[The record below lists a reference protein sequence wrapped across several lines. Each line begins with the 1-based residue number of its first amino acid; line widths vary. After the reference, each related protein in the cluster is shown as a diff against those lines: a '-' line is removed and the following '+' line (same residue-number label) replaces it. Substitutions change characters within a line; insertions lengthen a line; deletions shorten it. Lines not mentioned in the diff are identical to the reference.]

1 MQIEKYE
8 KAEKF
13 VCFVIHP
20 DTLSSINRKLS
31 FILSRIRSYMQSTSI
46 TWWAVEAKAKS
57 QKLANAKITIF
68 KNVTETKRRMRN
80 VIELSISVDNDM
92 WDEKYFMN
100 KMFVDN
106 VSEKS
111 YD

>member
-1 MQIEKYE
+1 
-8 KAEKF
+8 
-13 VCFVIHP
+13 
-20 DTLSSINRKLS
+20 
-31 FILSRIRSYMQSTSI
+31 
-46 TWWAVEAKAKS
+46 
-57 QKLANAKITIF
+57 
-68 KNVTETKRRMRN
+68 MRN